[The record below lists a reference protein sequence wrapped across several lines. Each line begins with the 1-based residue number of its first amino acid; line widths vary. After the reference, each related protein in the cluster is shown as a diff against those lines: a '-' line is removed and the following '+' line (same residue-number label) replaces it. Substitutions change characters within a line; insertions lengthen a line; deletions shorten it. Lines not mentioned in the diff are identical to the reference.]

1 MFKGFTYKKKVI
13 LLLVGSFLFVLI
25 AYRLSIEQTFELKG
39 ECKLAEQ
46 KIALAQNA
54 SEKIQVYQKK
64 LRILDQ
70 KIGTNISSGI
80 DFQDLLLEEVSAY
93 CKENKLVFRDM
104 QLTHQFE
111 KGNYQIET
119 NFFSVEGT
127 FVPLLKLVY
136 NLETN
141 YNTGQ
146 IASVRFESKKDLKT
160 KRRRLFVHV
169 YYQNIKQRS

>member
-1 MFKGFTYKKKVI
+1 MAGAV
-13 LLLVGSFLFVLI
+13 LFVLI
-25 AYRLSIEQTFELKG
+25 AYNLSIKQTFSLKDDC
-39 ECKLAEQ
+39 ELAEQ

-54 SEKIQVYQKK
+54 SEKIQVYQTK
-64 LRILDQ
+64 LQILDQ
-70 KIGTNISSGI
+70 RIGTNISTGI

-111 KGNYQIET
+111 KGKYQIET
-119 NFFSVEGT
+119 NFFSVEGG
-127 FVPLLKLVY
+127 FIALLKLVY

-146 IASVRFESKKDLKT
+146 IASVHFESKKDFKT

-169 YYQNIKQRS
+169 YYQNINSLY